1 MDDNGADETKVY
13 APVSIGNVCLIGPGV
28 MLATVSHPLNVEH
41 RREMLLTAEP
51 IKIGNDVWI
60 GGNASILP
68 GVVIGNNVIVA
79 AGAVVTRNVPDNSMV
94 AGVPAR
100 IIKNLDSS
108 ESVG

>member
-13 APVSIGNVCLIGPGV
+13 APVSIGNACLIGPGV

-108 ESVG
+108 ESAG